1 MPSPIAHTTMGY
13 VIYKIYQARRP
24 GQTHRRFGPLPGLLV
39 LAAGLSL
46 LPDVDSIAGLLLRDF
61 GRYHNNGSHSLL
73 IGLAV
78 ALVIGALA
86 WWRKRSGFVYWF
98 SLVLLCYQFHIILDF
113 FTVGR
118 GVMLFWPLSS
128 ARFEAP
134 VKFFYGFHWS
144 DGLVSTNHIWTLLNE
159 LGFAFLAVL
168 TMHLLERR
176 MANFKA
182 IRRLSNRSP
191 KRLPEES

>member
-13 VIYKIYQARRP
+13 VIHKFYQARRP

-61 GRYHNNGSHSLL
+61 GRYHNNGSHSLFV
-73 IGLAV
+73 GLAV

-86 WWRKRSGFVYWF
+86 WSRKRSGFVYWF
-98 SLVLLCYQFHIILDF
+98 TLVLLCYQFHVILDF

-118 GVMLFWPLSS
+118 GVMLLWPLSS

-134 VKFFYGFHWS
+134 VKLFYGLHWS
-144 DGLVSTNHIWTLLNE
+144 DGIVSVKHIWTLLNE
-159 LGFAFLAVL
+159 LAFAILAVVAI
-168 TMHLLERR
+168 HFVERR
-176 MANFKA
+176 MVDFKSTG
-182 IRRLSNRSP
+182 RLFNRSP
-191 KRLPEES
+191 KSAPEES

>member
-13 VIYKIYQARRP
+13 VIHKIYWGRGP
-24 GQTHRRFGPLPGLLV
+24 GQTQRRFSPLPGLLV

-86 WWRKRSGFVYWF
+86 WWRKQSGFVYWF
-98 SLVLLCYQFHIILDF
+98 GLVLLCYQFHIILDF
-113 FTVGR
+113 LTVGR
-118 GVMLFWPLSS
+118 GVMLFWPLSA
-128 ARFEAP
+128 ARFESP
-134 VKFFYGFHWS
+134 VKLFYGLHWS
-144 DGLVSTNHIWTLLNE
+144 DGIVSVNHIWTLLNE
-159 LGFAFLAVL
+159 LGFVVLAVL
-168 TMHLLERR
+168 AMHFLEKKMVDFNSARHI
-176 MANFKA
+176 MARISRNA
-182 IRRLSNRSP
+182 P
-191 KRLPEES
+191 KES